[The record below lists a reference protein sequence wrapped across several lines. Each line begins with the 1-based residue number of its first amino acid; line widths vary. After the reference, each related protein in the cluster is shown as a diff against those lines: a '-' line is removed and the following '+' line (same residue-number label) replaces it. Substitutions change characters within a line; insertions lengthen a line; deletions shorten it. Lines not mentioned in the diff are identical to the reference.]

1 MIIIHCPNLSY
12 AEHYGPREIDVQEV
26 LLLMV
31 ELWRAMLTAGVGVD
45 EIQETE
51 GYQSR
56 VVGVCDGG
64 ETCTDE
70 VAKVLGDVLE
80 AAEKLRQLPESV
92 L

>member
-1 MIIIHCPNLSY
+1 MIIIHCSNLSY

-26 LLLMV
+26 PLLMA
-31 ELWRAMLTAGVGVD
+31 ELWRAMLTVD

-51 GYQSR
+51 GCQSR
-56 VVGVCDGG
+56 VVGVRGGG
-64 ETCTDE
+64 ENCMDE
-70 VAKVLGDVLE
+70 VAKALLGDVLE